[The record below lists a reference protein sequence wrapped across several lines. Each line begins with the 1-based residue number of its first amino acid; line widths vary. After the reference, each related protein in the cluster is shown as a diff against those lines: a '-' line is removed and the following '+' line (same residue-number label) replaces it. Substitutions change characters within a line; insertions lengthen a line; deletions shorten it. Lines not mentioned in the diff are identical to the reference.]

1 MDHWRSYLQHA
12 EFIIRTDHRSL
23 AYLDNQR
30 LSTPWQQ
37 KALTKLLGL
46 HYRIS
51 YNKGLE
57 NGAADALS
65 RQIPDE
71 IVEVSA
77 LSVSI
82 PAWLQD
88 VPASYVNDPHT
99 QRVLHSLTTNGKHH
113 TNFELQSGVLYFK
126 SRIWIGNNDS
136 LQQQILANL
145 HTAAIGGHSGTL
157 VTYHRVKQLF
167 AWPGL
172 RQSVNKFVQSC
183 DICQRAKVEHVKLPG
198 LLQPLEIPDHAWQ
211 VISLDFIEGLPLSAS
226 CNVILVIVD
235 KFSKFAH
242 FLALRHPY
250 TALTVVQLFMSEV
263 HCIHGLPRAII
274 SDRDRVFTS
283 QLWKELFRR
292 AGTQLRMSSSYHP
305 QSDGQTERV
314 NQCLEMFLRCF
325 THACPAQWQQWLG
338 LAQFW
343 YNSSYHSALAMSPF
357 EAMFGRKPAYFG
369 LSIASV
375 GAPDQLNSWLDD
387 RNNMNSLIHHHL
399 LRAQQRMKYQ
409 ADAHRSER
417 SFCVGDWVFMKLQP
431 YVQQSV
437 MTRANKK
444 LSFKFY
450 GPFQIVQRIDSVAY
464 KLDLPATSLIHPVV
478 HVSQLKK
485 AIAPAEQ
492 VQPVLPT
499 LHPVAGQLAV
509 PGKILQRRLQRRGN
523 KMVVQVLVEWSGVSS
538 PATTWENLEEL
549 RHRFPVAPAWGQ
561 ADFQDGWNV
570 TPRESGAEQS
580 VELNGPSSETRPKRM
595 RRANPRVS
603 GEDWT
608 Q

>member
-1 MDHWRSYLQHA
+1 M
-12 EFIIRTDHRSL
+12 
-23 AYLDNQR
+23 
-30 LSTPWQQ
+30 
-37 KALTKLLGL
+37 
-46 HYRIS
+46 
-51 YNKGLE
+51 
-57 NGAADALS
+57 
-65 RQIPDE
+65 
-71 IVEVSA
+71 
-77 LSVSI
+77 
-82 PAWLQD
+82 
-88 VPASYVNDPHT
+88 
-99 QRVLHSLTTNGKHH
+99 
-113 TNFELQSGVLYFK
+113 
-126 SRIWIGNNDS
+126 
-136 LQQQILANL
+136 
-145 HTAAIGGHSGTL
+145 
-157 VTYHRVKQLF
+157 
-167 AWPGL
+167 
-172 RQSVNKFVQSC
+172 
-183 DICQRAKVEHVKLPG
+183 
-198 LLQPLEIPDHAWQ
+198 
-211 VISLDFIEGLPLSAS
+211 
-226 CNVILVIVD
+226 
-235 KFSKFAH
+235 
-242 FLALRHPY
+242 
-250 TALTVVQLFMSEV
+250 
-263 HCIHGLPRAII
+263 
-274 SDRDRVFTS
+274 
-283 QLWKELFRR
+283 
-292 AGTQLRMSSSYHP
+292 
-305 QSDGQTERV
+305 
-314 NQCLEMFLRCF
+314 
-325 THACPAQWQQWLG
+325 
-338 LAQFW
+338 
-343 YNSSYHSALAMSPF
+343 
-357 EAMFGRKPAYFG
+357 
-369 LSIASV
+369 

-561 ADFQDGWNV
+561 ADFQDGSNV